1 MMAVT
6 VYASRSRQDT
16 YLYVPTATDLAGVP
30 EALLQRLQ
38 PLRSALELE
47 ITATTRLAQADA
59 VAVLAQLDSEGYYL
73 QLPPPQEA
81 AGE

>member
-16 YLYVPTATDLAGVP
+16 YLYVPTEMDLAGVP
-30 EALLQRLQ
+30 EALLQHLQ

-47 ITATTRLAQADA
+47 MTQTTRLAQADA
-59 VAVLAQLDSEGYYL
+59 GAVLAQLQSEGFYL
-73 QLPPPQEA
+73 QLPPPQD
-81 AGE
+81 AGGE